1 MFAVCVHYATHT
13 KNCGNNVEL
22 HISYFRNYMQ

>member
-13 KNCGNNVEL
+13 KNCGNN
-22 HISYFRNYMQ
+22 ISLRRRHSKPSV